1 MTSAMSST
9 CSLNIDTPDEAMVV
23 DSTPTI
29 PRLQIQIPATIYR
42 KEKTY
47 DPARIWRSQIKFY
60 LPLHPNAEKILS
72 QVQIPPNLTE
82 TRLQQFVSSTSI
94 TPDGRPFPPQN
105 IEIVPRRLYLAD
117 GYSGTDKGELIGLGI
132 THVLCIGQENYHDKA
147 CPRLP
152 CIEHAVLRVP
162 PVEVLYDVPLVGIVD
177 KGVSFLRKVLASN
190 LDHKVLI
197 HCERGD
203 NWGAS
208 MAIGTAMDLY
218 GCSFEA
224 IHDYV
229 QTLRDNVSLHVMVA
243 KAVQQWWALEKL
255 RPELP
260 EGRGYRPFR
269 WSGSG
274 E

>member
-1 MTSAMSST
+1 MSST
-9 CSLNIDTPDEAMVV
+9 YSLDVDTPDEVMV
-23 DSTPTI
+23 DDLTPTI
-29 PRLQIQIPATIYR
+29 PRLQIPATKYK

-47 DPARIWRSQIKFY
+47 DPARVWRSQIKFY
-60 LPLHPNAEKILS
+60 LPLYPNAEKILS
-72 QVQIPPNLTE
+72 QVEIPPNLSE
-82 TRLQQFVSSTSI
+82 TRLQQYVSSTSI

-105 IEIVPRRLYLAD
+105 IEIIPRRVYLAD
-117 GYSGTDKGELIGLGI
+117 EYSGTDKGELVGLGI
-132 THVLCIGQENYHDKA
+132 THVLCIGQDGYHDKA
-147 CPRLP
+147 CPSRLP

-162 PVEVLYDVPLVGIVD
+162 PVEVLYDVPLVGIID
-177 KGVSFLRKVLASN
+177 NGVSFLRKVLALN
-190 LDHKVLI
+190 LNHKVLI

-208 MAIGTAMDLY
+208 IAIGTVMDLY
-218 GCSFEA
+218 GCSFESV
-224 IHDYV
+224 HDYV

-269 WSGSG
+269 WSRSD